1 MRLDLSKRLY
11 LSRRENSIAGVCGGI
26 AEWLEIDPTIV
37 RLIFVALAV
46 AGGPGLLI
54 YIVLWIV
61 IPEEP
66 EFIETSA
73 EKVKR
78 DEMA

>member
-73 EKVKR
+73 EKVKH